1 MGVAVVIGNYTY
13 CTILLENPSEN
24 TVSHLLHR
32 NPVISLVHVHTVLT
46 RIVTKSSF
54 QLLTNDSFMN
64 HPITKS
70 TIIS

>member
-13 CTILLENPSEN
+13 CTILFENPSEN

-32 NPVISLVHVHTVLT
+32 NPVILHVHTVLT
-46 RIVTKSSF
+46 RIVIKSSF

-64 HPITKS
+64 HPIKKS
-70 TIIS
+70 DLFYYS